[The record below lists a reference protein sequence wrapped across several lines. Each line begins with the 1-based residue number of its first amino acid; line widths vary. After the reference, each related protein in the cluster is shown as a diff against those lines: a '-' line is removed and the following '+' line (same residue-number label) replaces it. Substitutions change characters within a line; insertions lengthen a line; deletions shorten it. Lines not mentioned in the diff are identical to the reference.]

1 MPQRQ
6 SLCVLIDIL
15 QVLRPPTYWLLGS
28 NKYSTSRLLFSHW
41 TVFIFWLTRKYC
53 DETAFIGIV
62 NRDVPHC
69 HTWPATKHR
78 TAQLLLRCIHMI
90 CTTRREM
97 ELIEAE
103 TRKRYI
109 SISNILT
116 CQRGGGQDL
125 FQLIK
130 LSQSAWEDGFRLDQV
145 RRNI

>member
-62 NRDVPHC
+62 NRDGPHLASDQA
-69 HTWPATKHR
+69 PHR
-78 TAQLLLRCIHMI
+78 TASAQVYPYDLHNS
-90 CTTRREM
+90 TRNG
-97 ELIEAE
+97 
-103 TRKRYI
+103 TD
-109 SISNILT
+109 
-116 CQRGGGQDL
+116 RGRDTKEVHLYFKYFNVSTWWWSRFVSADKVVPVCLGGR
-125 FQLIK
+125 F
-130 LSQSAWEDGFRLDQV
+130 
-145 RRNI
+145 